1 MEWWSF
7 LGTSNP
13 ITKGPEVDVWHGEG
27 NSLWVERSL
36 ILLLQCE
43 IDLGAMVY
51 LKSYS
56 EVLETA
62 AARAQGKF

>member
-1 MEWWSF
+1 MCDMGK
-7 LGTSNP
+7 GT
-13 ITKGPEVDVWHGEG
+13 
-27 NSLWVERSL
+27 NSLWVGRSL
-36 ILLLQCE
+36 FLQLQCE

>member
-1 MEWWSF
+1 MCDMGKE
-7 LGTSNP
+7 LTVGGTL
-13 ITKGPEVDVWHGEG
+13 TF
-27 NSLWVERSL
+27 
-36 ILLLQCE
+36 LLLQCE